1 MDDFRLRVFITAA
14 KTLNFTKCA
23 EQLFISQPAVSKH
36 IGELESR
43 YKVQLFER
51 SGSRLAL
58 TEAGRVMLEHA
69 ERIADGYRRLQ
80 YEMDLF
86 TDRLGGELKVGASTT
101 IAQYVLPQVLAR
113 FTARFPEV
121 KVSLASG
128 NSEQVEAAL
137 ARHDTDLGLVESSA
151 RHPGFHYEPFIPDE
165 LVLIAST
172 KGRYGRCD
180 QVTLAELQTVP
191 LVLRESG
198 SGTLEVIS
206 KYLAAADVRLASL
219 RVVMQLG
226 STESIKSFVRN
237 SDAMAI
243 VSVASIVDELR
254 SGELRII
261 DIEGCTISGGSF
273 RSAGPKDAAM
283 LWPHVSWSSPAI
295 RPDPSRRFCDI
306 LQAVFGCG
314 IAAGSVRVLEN
325 AVACHRKP
333 LVVYPWSVSVML
345 LRPKFLTR
353 RGFGTLHLRGGML
366 KYVITFYLWKPI

>member
-23 EQLFISQPAVSKH
+23 EQLYISQPAVSKH

-219 RVVMQLG
+219 RVVTVPRASRVSCATATPWPSCRWRRSSMNCAAANSAS
-226 STESIKSFVRN
+226 STSRAVR
-237 SDAMAI
+237 
-243 VSVASIVDELR
+243 
-254 SGELRII
+254 
-261 DIEGCTISGGSF
+261 SGGSF

>member
-23 EQLFISQPAVSKH
+23 EQLYISQPAVSKH

-121 KVSLASG
+121 KVSLVSG

-137 ARHDTDLGLVESSA
+137 ARHDTDLGLV
-151 RHPGFHYEPFIPDE
+151 
-165 LVLIAST
+165 
-172 KGRYGRCD
+172 
-180 QVTLAELQTVP
+180 
-191 LVLRESG
+191 ESG

-261 DIEGCTISGGSF
+261 DIEGCTIRREFSF
-273 RSAGPKDAAM
+273 CWPEGRSDALA
-283 LWPHVSWSSPAI
+283 A
-295 RPDPSRRFCDI
+295 RFVEF
-306 LQAVFGCG
+306 ARHT
-314 IAAGSVRVLEN
+314 A
-325 AVACHRKP
+325 
-333 LVVYPWSVSVML
+333 
-345 LRPKFLTR
+345 
-353 RGFGTLHLRGGML
+353 
-366 KYVITFYLWKPI
+366 

>member
-1 MDDFRLRVFITAA
+1 MKPVYLDYAATTPVDARVVQKMLPYFCEQFGNPSSLYAA
-14 KTLNFTKCA
+14 GRA
-23 EQLFISQPAVSKH
+23 ARQAVSQARRQLAALLDAEPDEIFFTSGGSESDNWVIRSLAEEALRHGGGH
-36 IGELESR
+36 IITT
-43 YKVQLFER
+43 KVEHHAVLHACE
-51 SGSRLAL
+51 AL
-58 TEAGRVMLEHA
+58 PEGIEVTYLDVDAEGRVRA
-69 ERIADGYRRLQ
+69 
-80 YEMDLF
+80 
-86 TDRLGGELKVGASTT
+86 
-101 IAQYVLPQVLAR
+101 
-113 FTARFPEV
+113 
-121 KVSLASG
+121 
-128 NSEQVEAAL
+128 EQVEAAL

-172 KGRYGRCD
+172 KGWYGRCD

-261 DIEGCTISGGSF
+261 DIEGCTIRREFSF
-273 RSAGPKDAAM
+273 CWPEGRSDALA
-283 LWPHVSWSSPAI
+283 A
-295 RPDPSRRFCDI
+295 RFVEF
-306 LQAVFGCG
+306 ARHT
-314 IAAGSVRVLEN
+314 A
-325 AVACHRKP
+325 
-333 LVVYPWSVSVML
+333 
-345 LRPKFLTR
+345 
-353 RGFGTLHLRGGML
+353 
-366 KYVITFYLWKPI
+366 

>member
-23 EQLFISQPAVSKH
+23 EQLYISQPAVSKH

-172 KGRYGRCD
+172 KGWYGRCD

-261 DIEGCTISGGSF
+261 DIEGCTIRREFSFCWPEGRSG
-273 RSAGPKDAAM
+273 
-283 LWPHVSWSSPAI
+283 PHVSWSSPAI

>member
-113 FTARFPEV
+113 FTARFPDV

-261 DIEGCTISGGSF
+261 DIEGCTIRREFSF
-273 RSAGPKDAAM
+273 CWPEGRSDALAARFVEFAR
-283 LWPHVSWSSPAI
+283 HT
-295 RPDPSRRFCDI
+295 PDPSRRFCDI

>member
-23 EQLFISQPAVSKH
+23 EQLYISQPAVSKH

-121 KVSLASG
+121 KVSLVSG

-165 LVLIAST
+165 LVLD
-172 KGRYGRCD
+172 RFHERL
-180 QVTLAELQTVP
+180 VRP
-191 LVLRESG
+191 LRPGYARGV
-198 SGTLEVIS
+198 
-206 KYLAAADVRLASL
+206 ADGAPGVARKRFGNPRSDFEIP
-219 RVVMQLG
+219 RG
-226 STESIKSFVRN
+226 GGCTTRFVAC
-237 SDAMAI
+237 SDATGQYREHQEFRAQQRRHGHR
-243 VSVASIVDELR
+243 VGGVD
-254 SGELRII
+254 
-261 DIEGCTISGGSF
+261 
-273 RSAGPKDAAM
+273 
-283 LWPHVSWSSPAI
+283 
-295 RPDPSRRFCDI
+295 RR
-306 LQAVFGCG
+306 
-314 IAAGSVRVLEN
+314 
-325 AVACHRKP
+325 
-333 LVVYPWSVSVML
+333 
-345 LRPKFLTR
+345 
-353 RGFGTLHLRGGML
+353 
-366 KYVITFYLWKPI
+366 

>member
-23 EQLFISQPAVSKH
+23 EQLYISQPAVSKH

-180 QVTLAELQTVP
+180 QVTLA
-191 LVLRESG
+191 
-198 SGTLEVIS
+198 
-206 KYLAAADVRLASL
+206 AADVRLASL

-261 DIEGCTISGGSF
+261 DIEGCTIRREFSFCWPEGRSDALAARFVEFARHTAWSFAALLRDFTGRFRMWDRRRIRSGTRECG
-273 RSAGPKDAAM
+273 G
-283 LWPHVSWSSPAI
+283 LSSETI
-295 RPDPSRRFCDI
+295 GRLF
-306 LQAVFGCG
+306 
-314 IAAGSVRVLEN
+314 
-325 AVACHRKP
+325 VACGRVVMRTFSGP
-333 LVVYPWSVSVML
+333 LP
-345 LRPKFLTR
+345 R
-353 RGFGTLHLRGGML
+353 RGH
-366 KYVITFYLWKPI
+366 YVSEEVC

>member
-86 TDRLGGELKVGASTT
+86 TD
-101 IAQYVLPQVLAR
+101 
-113 FTARFPEV
+113 RFPEV

-261 DIEGCTISGGSF
+261 DIEGCTIRREFSF
-273 RSAGPKDAAM
+273 CWPEGRSDALA
-283 LWPHVSWSSPAI
+283 A
-295 RPDPSRRFCDI
+295 RFVEF
-306 LQAVFGCG
+306 ARHT
-314 IAAGSVRVLEN
+314 A
-325 AVACHRKP
+325 
-333 LVVYPWSVSVML
+333 
-345 LRPKFLTR
+345 
-353 RGFGTLHLRGGML
+353 
-366 KYVITFYLWKPI
+366 

>member
-23 EQLFISQPAVSKH
+23 EQLYISQPAVSKH

-86 TDRLGGELKVGASTT
+86 T
-101 IAQYVLPQVLAR
+101 
-113 FTARFPEV
+113 
-121 KVSLASG
+121 
-128 NSEQVEAAL
+128 
-137 ARHDTDLGLVESSA
+137 A

-261 DIEGCTISGGSF
+261 DIEGCTIRREFSF
-273 RSAGPKDAAM
+273 CWPEGRSDALA
-283 LWPHVSWSSPAI
+283 A
-295 RPDPSRRFCDI
+295 RFVEF
-306 LQAVFGCG
+306 ARHT
-314 IAAGSVRVLEN
+314 A
-325 AVACHRKP
+325 
-333 LVVYPWSVSVML
+333 
-345 LRPKFLTR
+345 
-353 RGFGTLHLRGGML
+353 
-366 KYVITFYLWKPI
+366 

>member
-23 EQLFISQPAVSKH
+23 EQLYISQPAVSKH

-261 DIEGCTISGGSF
+261 DIEGCTIRREFSF
-273 RSAGPKDAAM
+273 CWPEGPAM

>member
-219 RVVMQLG
+219 CVVMQLG

-254 SGELRII
+254 ASHHRHRGLYDPAGVFVLLARRTQRCLGRTFRGVRPPYGLILRGASAIF
-261 DIEGCTISGGSF
+261 CRPFSAVGS
-273 RSAGPKDAAM
+273 P
-283 LWPHVSWSSPAI
+283 
-295 RPDPSRRFCDI
+295 PDPFGYSRMRWPVI
-306 LQAVFGCG
+306 G
-314 IAAGSVRVLEN
+314 N
-325 AVACHRKP
+325 H
-333 LVVYPWSVSVML
+333 WS
-345 LRPKFLTR
+345 FI
-353 RGFGTLHLRGGML
+353 RGLCL
-366 KYVITFYLWKPI
+366 